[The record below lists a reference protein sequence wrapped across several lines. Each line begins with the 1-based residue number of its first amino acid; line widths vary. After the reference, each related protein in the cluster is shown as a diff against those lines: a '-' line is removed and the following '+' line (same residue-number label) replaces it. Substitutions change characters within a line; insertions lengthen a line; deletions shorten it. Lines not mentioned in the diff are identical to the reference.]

1 MYEVILYAAVAT
13 IVCIV
18 LYSVLGKS
26 AGQDP
31 SEKLNI
37 KTTPKT
43 KKNNKHNTPNTKTI
57 LAKEVSGGLNKI
69 KSIDASFTTSD
80 FIDGAK
86 AAYSMILEA
95 FAEGDKETLKTLLTS
110 KVYKVY
116 TNEIKKREEGKLK
129 QVTDLV
135 RLLEATV
142 KSIKVNGKTATI
154 EVVYKAELS
163 SALFDG
169 DNNLIQGD
177 PDLLALISETW
188 SYKKDLTSTKL
199 NWLLSDVYPNEG
211 DILAADPTP
220 DTKKQ

>member
-37 KTTPKT
+37 KTTPRS
-43 KKNNKHNTPNTKTI
+43 KKNNKHNPPNTKTTQ
-57 LAKEVSGGLNKI
+57 AKEVSGGLNKI

-220 DTKKQ
+220 DTKK

>member
-57 LAKEVSGGLNKI
+57 LAKEVSSGLNKI
-69 KSIDASFTTSD
+69 KSIDPSFTTPG

-220 DTKKQ
+220 DTKK

>member
-37 KTTPKT
+37 KTTPRS
-43 KKNNKHNTPNTKTI
+43 KKNNKNNPPNTKTT
-57 LAKEVSGGLNKI
+57 LAKEVSDGLNKI

-220 DTKKQ
+220 DTKK

>member
-31 SEKLNI
+31 SEKLDFKTTPKLKKNNKDNPTNI
-37 KTTPKT
+37 KTT
-43 KKNNKHNTPNTKTI
+43 
-57 LAKEVSGGLNKI
+57 LEKEVSGGLNKI
-69 KSIDASFTTSD
+69 KLIDASFTTAD

-95 FAEGDKETLKTLLTS
+95 FAEGDKKTLKTLLTT

-116 TNEIKKREEGKLK
+116 ADEIKKREDGKLK
-129 QVTDLV
+129 QATDLV

-169 DNNLIQGD
+169 DNNLIKGD

-188 SYKKDLTSTKL
+188 SYKKDLTSTNL
-199 NWLLSDVYPNEG
+199 NWLLSDVYPNDG

-220 DTKKQ
+220 DTKK

>member
-220 DTKKQ
+220 DTKK

>member
-37 KTTPKT
+37 KTTSRS
-43 KKNNKHNTPNTKTI
+43 KKNNKYNPPNTKTT

-220 DTKKQ
+220 DTKK

>member
-37 KTTPKT
+37 KTKPKT
-43 KKNNKHNTPNTKTI
+43 KKNTKHNTPNTKTI

-69 KSIDASFTTSD
+69 KSIDASFTTPG

-199 NWLLSDVYPNEG
+199 NWLLSDVSPNEG
-211 DILAADPTP
+211 DILEADPTP
-220 DTKKQ
+220 DTKK

>member
-1 MYEVILYAAVAT
+1 MYEVILYAAIAT

-26 AGQDP
+26 VGQDS

-37 KTTPKT
+37 KTAPKL
-43 KKNNKHNTPNTKTI
+43 KKNSKHNAINIKTTMT
-57 LAKEVSGGLNKI
+57 KEVSDGLNKI
-69 KSIDASFTTSD
+69 KSIDPFFSTSE
-80 FIDGAK
+80 FIGGAK
-86 AAYSMILEA
+86 AAYSMIIEA
-95 FAEGDKETLKTLLTS
+95 FAEGDKETLKSLLTS

-116 TNEIKKREEGKLK
+116 INVIKAREESKHK

-135 RLLEATV
+135 TLSEATI
-142 KSIKVNGKTATI
+142 KSIKVSGKTAAI

-163 SALFDG
+163 SALFDD

-177 PDLLALISETW
+177 PDILALISETW
-188 SYKKDLTSTKL
+188 SYRKDLTSNNH
-199 NWLLSDVYPNEG
+199 NWLLSDVCPNKG

-220 DTKKQ
+220 DTKK

>member
-13 IVCIV
+13 IVCII

-26 AGQDP
+26 SGQDP

-37 KTTPKT
+37 KTTPKP
-43 KKNNKHNTPNTKTI
+43 KKNNKHNPPNTKIT

-69 KSIDASFTTSD
+69 KSIDAAFTTSD

-116 TNEIKKREEGKLK
+116 TNEIKKREEGKFK

-177 PDLLALISETW
+177 PDLLALTSETW

-211 DILAADPTP
+211 DILVADPTP
-220 DTKKQ
+220 DTKK

>member
-26 AGQDP
+26 AEQDP

-37 KTTPKT
+37 KTTPRS
-43 KKNNKHNTPNTKTI
+43 KKSNKLNSPNTKTT

-69 KSIDASFTTSD
+69 KSIDASFTTSG

-110 KVYKVY
+110 KVYTVY

-142 KSIKVNGKTATI
+142 KSIKVNGKTATV
-154 EVVYKAELS
+154 EVAYRAELS

-220 DTKKQ
+220 DTKK

>member
-37 KTTPKT
+37 KTTPRS
-43 KKNNKHNTPNTKTI
+43 KKNNKHNPPYTKTT
-57 LAKEVSGGLNKI
+57 LAKEVSGSLNKI

-95 FAEGDKETLKTLLTS
+95 FAEGDKETLKTLLTN

-169 DNNLIQGD
+169 NNNLIQGD

-220 DTKKQ
+220 DTKK